1 MPQAASPKRL
11 QACERA
17 ARPQNSS
24 ARKYGFAKGG
34 AKGGVDVQPAASI
47 DGVGTQVPSHTL
59 HEKVG

>member
-1 MPQAASPKRL
+1 MPHAASPKRL

-34 AKGGVDVQPAASI
+34 AGLDVQPAVSI